1 MNLPNYLKKHTK
13 GVGEGNR
20 QLLENILPFQKT
32 YIKFPSCISATLTH
46 THDLK
51 RKRTWHAQTLQS
63 LEIKSFEII

>member
-32 YIKFPSCISATLTH
+32 YIKFPSCISAPGEIENTGLQGPCPHADTH
-46 THDLK
+46 TY
-51 RKRTWHAQTLQS
+51 S
-63 LEIKSFEII
+63 